1 MTPHKEDLICDL
13 TDSTCVV
20 EVATGVLTRA
30 PKIGTAKI
38 RTDDINTG
46 DCCYVLVHNVLY
58 VPGLNKRLLSV
69 RQWNLNGSNIL
80 FELDRC
86 LISVYDP
93 SNNQNYSYEVQPPY
107 SSTIE
112 DLHTPSSSMDN
123 IKGAN
128 AVEVRTVDSSLLHKY

>member
-38 RTDDINTG
+38 RIDDISTG

-69 RQWNLNGSNIL
+69 RQWNLNGGNIL
-80 FELDRC
+80 FELEHC
-86 LISVYDP
+86 LISFYDP
-93 SNNQNYSYEVQPPY
+93 SNN
-107 SSTIE
+107 
-112 DLHTPSSSMDN
+112 
-123 IKGAN
+123 
-128 AVEVRTVDSSLLHKY
+128 